1 MYKKASKLKL
11 RVSTKYGLLSVEQ
24 LWDLSLVDLAAA
36 IKAVN
41 KKIKSVDSADN
52 LDFLENTSQVNP
64 VEQLAFDILKDIY
77 IEKKK
82 EADDAANAAQIKEHN
97 QKILELI
104 AKKDE
109 ESLQSKSVEELREML
124 K

>member
-1 MYKKASKLKL
+1 M
-11 RVSTKYGLLSVEQ
+11 
-24 LWDLSLVDLAAA
+24 
-36 IKAVN
+36 
-41 KKIKSVDSADN
+41 
-52 LDFLENTSQVNP
+52 
-64 VEQLAFDILKDIY
+64 
-77 IEKKK
+77 K
-82 EADDAANAAQIKEHN
+82 ELN